1 MAAGLVTFS
10 NAHNAKNGSHI
21 DMTAR
26 LRQPLRTM
34 TTSISTGSIRTPD
47 LLRGLVFISFTG
59 RYAYGRPEI
68 CR

>member
-1 MAAGLVTFS
+1 MAT
-10 NAHNAKNGSHI
+10 
-21 DMTAR
+21 T
-26 LRQPLRTM
+26 LRQLLRTM
-34 TTSISTGSIRTPD
+34 TTSISTRSIGTPD